1 MSATRSTNTTTT
13 TTTTEGHYWVRRR
26 RGAVVPVMVGV
37 LGLAALGVGQ
47 LLPIRHTVESD
58 LTARSEAALQAAGFN
73 GVKVDFTGRDGTLT
87 GSLGSAQDV
96 ARALA
101 AVRGLDGVRV
111 ATAKI
116 DVAGAGGGAGN
127 ATAPAGGSPTAPAA
141 LAQPQLTAVTV
152 GGKVTLT
159 GKVPSDDARKALV
172 DAVTA
177 TFGAGNVVDLLIVDA
192 GVSPD
197 GVAGFGGVVTALG
210 KASAATADL
219 SGGLVTLT
227 GTVSDAA
234 AATAAGSAATA
245 LTGDAAKVKSELK
258 PGAAAAGGGA
268 AGTGTTGTGTAGT
281 GGAGTATGAV
291 AIQSK
296 LIALPRVTFETG
308 SATLTPQGRSVVL
321 NAARILKAAPGTKVN
336 LRGYTDDLGDWT
348 VNLELSSA
356 RANTVRLTLIANG
369 VAAGTLTASGFSED
383 YPLVPND
390 SAAHRAMNRRV
401 VFAVRS

>member
-1 MSATRSTNTTTT
+1 MSATRSTTT
-13 TTTTEGHYWVRRR
+13 TTTTEGHYWERRR
-26 RGAVVPVMVGV
+26 RGAAVPVMVGV

-245 LTGDAAKVKSELK
+245 LTGDAAKVRSELK
-258 PGAAAAGGGA
+258 PGAAAAGGGTA
-268 AGTGTTGTGTAGT
+268 GTGTAGT

-348 VNLELSSA
+348 VNLELSTA

>member
-1 MSATRSTNTTTT
+1 MSATRSTTT

-159 GKVPSDDARKALV
+159 GKVPSDDARNALV

-177 TFGAGNVVDLLIVDA
+177 TFGAGNVVDQLTVDA
-192 GVSPD
+192 GVSTD

-245 LTGDAAKVKSELK
+245 LTGDAAKVRSELK
-258 PGAAAAGGGA
+258 PGAAAAGGGTA
-268 AGTGTTGTGTAGT
+268 GTGTAGT

-348 VNLELSSA
+348 VNLELSTA